1 MNYDHDFFLRK
12 FSAIP
17 DEQWC
22 TCARTNYLGQHCAIG
37 HTERNRHETKETA
50 ALNVALLPIRG
61 TKSIMLHEA
70 GWTVANINNGDDA
83 RYQQSTPKARILAAL
98 RDAKAIAE
106 TALDRYETR
115 PLVSVTKMEVA

>member
-37 HTERNRHETKETA
+37 HTERNHVETDETM
-50 ALNVALLPIRG
+50 ALHAALLPLNYH
-61 TKSIMLHEA
+61 KSGMHWR
-70 GWTVANINNGDDA
+70 GWTAAYINNGDDA

-106 TALDRYETR
+106 SALDNYETR
-115 PLVSVTKMEVA
+115 PLVPVTKMEVA